1 MTQEEREILKTWL
14 AGPRDFTEGAM
25 LYRRFGSNLMLKKTF
40 SVDSSP
46 AAREML
52 VNEIRKLAGLSEMDL
67 AGLRRVAKNGEG
79 LAVSDSIQSE
89 SKATSNLRSPLT
101 PNPAPIPPEEEKKIR
116 FREKYPFLASA
127 DCPEVLKILVADMF
141 TAYGKVRESHDL
153 LLRTP
158 DGEHGPDVAK
168 ACETC
173 VDEYL
178 ENRLIFDEL
187 THYKEKG
194 TLLGVH
200 PKVKVSL
207 GSENPD
213 TDYATMDTAE
223 LVRKLNSA
231 LANVSKAKKK
241 LAKANTEEKKAEAED
256 RLEKWQDRLEAIRA
270 AIELRK
276 KN

>member
-1 MTQEEREILKTWL
+1 MTQEERDILRAWL

-40 SVDSSP
+40 AVDSSP
-46 AAREML
+46 MAREML
-52 VNEIRKLAGLSEMDL
+52 VNEIRKLAGLSETEL
-67 AGLRRVAKNGEG
+67 AGLRRVARSGEG
-79 LAVSDSIQSE
+79 LGVSDNIQIE
-89 SKATSNLRSPLT
+89 TKAASNSRSPL
-101 PNPAPIPPEEEKKIR
+101 PHNPTPIPPEEEKKIR

-158 DGEHGPDVAK
+158 DGEHGQETAK

-173 VDEYL
+173 VEEYL
-178 ENRLIFDEL
+178 ENRMIFDEL

-200 PKVKVSL
+200 PKVKAAI
-207 GSENPD
+207 GGGDPD

-241 LAKANTEEKKAEAED
+241 LAKSDTEEKKTEAED

>member
-1 MTQEEREILKTWL
+1 MTQEETDILRAWL

-40 SVDSSP
+40 AVDSSP
-46 AAREML
+46 IAREML
-52 VNEIRKLAGLSEMDL
+52 VYEIRKLAGLSELDL
-67 AGLRRVAKNGEG
+67 KTLKRKAQAPRPPEG
-79 LAVSDSIQSE
+79 GDTETAIPPSGGKGAS
-89 SKATSNLRSPLT
+89 
-101 PNPAPIPPEEEKKIR
+101 IPPEEEKKIR

-158 DGEHGPDVAK
+158 DGEHGPETAK

-173 VDEYL
+173 VEEYL

-187 THYKEKG
+187 SHYKEKG

-200 PKVKVSL
+200 PKVKAAI
-207 GSENPD
+207 GGEDPD

-241 LAKANTEEKKAEAED
+241 LAKADTDEKKSEAEE